1 MERISMSTE
10 NNEKKVIKNKKK
22 IAFVASGGA
31 IKAACFHIGVMLAME
46 RFGFSFLGGLKET
59 EEEQEVKP
67 GQVGIYVGSS
77 AGSFVAS
84 LIAGGYKPVDLY
96 NSLSENYNS
105 KKSILRPIFYGDIV
119 GNNII
124 SNVTSTINSL
134 LRTRKYKNFSIE
146 GFIQTL
152 FGINGLFN
160 TGNVGRYLKSA
171 MPSDNFTEL
180 LAELYIVTTE
190 LDNPNR
196 IILGPREIK
205 SSRHATF
212 ATDVKISDAAIGS
225 MSLPVIFGPHKLKIN
240 GRDRYVFDGEIR
252 HTLSTHIAKDAGA
265 DLIIA
270 SYTHQPYNY
279 NPDYGSLINYGLP
292 AIIVQT
298 IYQLVESKIKE
309 SKEKHML
316 KEDAIDEVRN
326 FFIEKDLP
334 KDLMNEMVEK
344 LHKRLEYEPNL
355 DYIYISPEPDDSRM
369 FFEDHFNLSL
379 KSMGKI
385 IRSGFKSAY
394 HTFRQ
399 YEFDFSSNSPV
410 FVEFRNKN
418 SDNLFAQK

>member
-1 MERISMSTE
+1 MNTE
-10 NNEKKVIKNKKK
+10 KRVIKNKKK

-46 RFGFSFLGGLKET
+46 RFGFSFQGGLKQDNEDN
-59 EEEQEVKP
+59 EKKP
-67 GQVGIYVGSS
+67 GQVSIYVGSS

-84 LIAGGYKPVDLY
+84 LIAGGHKPADLY

-105 KKSILRPIFYGDIV
+105 KNSVLRPIMYGDII
-119 GNNII
+119 GNNIF
-124 SNVTSTINSL
+124 SNFASAINSL
-134 LRTRKYKNFSIE
+134 FRTRKFKNFSIE
-146 GFIQTL
+146 GVLHTL
-152 FGINGLFN
+152 LGINGLFN
-160 TGNVGRYLKSA
+160 TTNVGKYLKTV
-171 MPSDNFTEL
+171 MPTDKFQEL

-196 IILGPREIK
+196 IILGPRELK
-205 SSRHATF
+205 TSRTATF
-212 ATDVKISDAAIGS
+212 ATDVNISDAAIGS
-225 MSLPVIFGPHKLKIN
+225 MSLPVIFGPYKLNIA

-292 AIIVQT
+292 AIIIQT
-298 IYQLVESKIKE
+298 IYQLVESKIRE
-309 SKEKHML
+309 SKSKHL
-316 KEDAIDEVRN
+316 VKEDALDEVKN
-326 FFIEKDLP
+326 FFIEKNLP
-334 KDLMNEMVEK
+334 KELMDEMIDK
-344 LHKRLEYEPNL
+344 LQKRLEYEPNL
-355 DYIYISPEPDDSRM
+355 DYIYINPDPADSGM

-410 FVEFRNKN
+410 FVEFRTTKN
-418 SDNLFAQK
+418 NDNLLAK